1 MSKKIRLRVP
11 KKISYAKAIRE
22 KRLECT
28 CNQPNEVKYCTITD
42 CALFPY
48 RFGTSP
54 ETYLKR
60 YEENIIVIK

>member
-1 MSKKIRLRVP
+1 MK
-11 KKISYAKAIRE
+11 KAIRE
-22 KRLECT
+22 KCLECT

-60 YEENIIVIK
+60 YEENIILVK

>member
-22 KRLECT
+22 KCLECT

-42 CALFPY
+42 CAL
-48 RFGTSP
+48 SLIVLVQV
-54 ETYLKR
+54 LKH
-60 YEENIIVIK
+60 ISDVMKKISF